1 VLHDDYKYKCKHG
14 EAPKMNRN
22 TLKNIFLA
30 TTALVALSVS
40 PGLANNIT
48 FDQVDAV
55 GISNLN
61 LEQAP
66 SGLGNVLNVDVTGDI
81 TSINFEQSEGLLS
94 TSSGNIANIDF
105 YMNSTATTFDGS
117 VGATR
122 EDSWKTFNATQ
133 GGDNNE
139 LTFTLGTSS
148 DATYYSSVDVNV
160 EVTGDNNDLTYAIT
174 NGLAEDSLQID
185 GTVNGDNNIVFATL
199 GAAGDI
205 IFNYDIQG
213 NNNEYTS
220 TIAGPASGGRT
231 VDVDIDGNFNEWN
244 VTANSSGGILDVAST
259 GDYVTGT
266 HTQNGAGAELQM
278 DINKLGADALAVTT
292 TQTGAAYADVTIN
305 AANGGAFTL
314 TQTGASYYAGT
325 LYIAAGGAVTITQ

>member
-1 VLHDDYKYKCKHG
+1 
-14 EAPKMNRN
+14 MNKN
-22 TLKNIFLA
+22 NLKNNFLA
-30 TTALVALSVS
+30 TTALIMLSVS
-40 PGLANNIT
+40 PSLANNIT

-66 SGLGNVLNVDVTGDI
+66 SGVGNILNVDVTGDI
-81 TSINFEQSEGLLS
+81 TSINIEQSEGLLS

-148 DATYYSSVDVNV
+148 DATYYGSVDVNV
-160 EVTGDNNDLTYAIT
+160 EVTGDNNDLTYTIT

-244 VTANSSGGILDVAST
+244 VTANSSGGILDVEST

-314 TQTGASYYAGT
+314 TQTGAAYYVGT
-325 LYIAAGGAVTITQ
+325 LYMSAGGAATITQ

>member
-1 VLHDDYKYKCKHG
+1 MKNNK
-14 EAPKMNRN
+14 
-22 TLKNIFLA
+22 LKNIFLA
-30 TTALVALSVS
+30 TTALLALSVS
-40 PGLANNIT
+40 PSLANNIT
-48 FDQVDAV
+48 FDQVDAI

-66 SGLGNVLNVDVTGDI
+66 SGVGNILNVDVTGDI

-94 TSSGNIANIDF
+94 TSSGNIANVNL
-105 YMNSTATTFDGS
+105 YMNDTITEFDS
-117 VGATR
+117 AVGASR
-122 EDSWKTFNATQ
+122 EDNWKTFNTTQ
-133 GGDNNE
+133 GGDDNE

-148 DATYYSSVDVNV
+148 GTTQYGSVDINIG
-160 EVTGDNNDLTYAIT
+160 VTGDDNDLTYVVT

-185 GTVNGDNNIVFATL
+185 GTVVGDNNIVFATL

-213 NNNEYTS
+213 DNNEYTS

-231 VDVDIDGNFNEWN
+231 VDVTIEGSFNEWN
-244 VTANSSGGILDVAST
+244 VTANSSGGILKVAST

-278 DINKLGADALAVTT
+278 GINKLGADALAITT

-314 TQTGASYYAGT
+314 TQTGAAYYAGT
-325 LYIAAGGAVTITQ
+325 VYMSAGGAVTITQ